1 MFKEYGKLSSLMYEL
16 TKPVGSS
23 LNGDL
28 EYYLEKLQAVNGP
41 ILEAGVGTG
50 RLLIPFL
57 QKGLEM
63 EGLDLSKEM
72 LAYCQKNLNKAGLT
86 ASIWQADLTNWST
99 EKQYAAIIMPTGSF
113 GLLPN
118 KKLESVLANFYRQLQ
133 PAGKLI
139 IDLELP
145 VGYDK
150 NQLGLR
156 EIPIDETSG
165 ILFTGTPIQIDWYQ
179 QKASYLHR
187 YELVKNG
194 TVLKTELSHF
204 ELAWYGLREF
214 TLHLEKANFKN
225 IRYELNYNKQD
236 TGSLVTFL
244 AEK

>member
-50 RLLIPFL
+50 RLFIPFL
-57 QKGLEM
+57 QKGLQM
-63 EGLDLSKEM
+63 EGLDLSQEM
-72 LAYCQKNLNKAGLT
+72 LAQCQKNLEQAGLT
-86 ASIWQADLTNWST
+86 ASIWQADLTNWSA

-113 GLLPN
+113 CLLPN
-118 KKLESVLANFYRQLQ
+118 KKVESVLANFYRQLQ

-145 VGYDK
+145 VWYDK
-150 NQLGLR
+150 NQLDLR
-156 EIPIDETSG
+156 EIPIDDTSG
-165 ILFTGTPIQIDWYQ
+165 ILFTGTPQQFDWHQ
-179 QKASYLHR
+179 QKTSYLHR

-194 TVLKTELSHF
+194 TVLETELSHF

-214 TLHLEKANFKN
+214 SLLLEKANFKN
-225 IRYELNYNKQD
+225 IHYELNYNKQEA
-236 TGSLVTFL
+236 GSLITFL